1 MNAYPDKTAS
11 LNLSLSRCTP
21 ADPPR
26 TENGNAMSSH
36 PRTPAVAVAELPA
49 GAYLIDVREADEW
62 SCGHAP
68 EAVHLPLSELMARI
82 AEVPED
88 QSVYVICK
96 VGGRSEQAVNY
107 LNQLG
112 RSTVN
117 VSGGMLA
124 WQAAGKTMITE
135 SGREPFVA

>member
-1 MNAYPDKTAS
+1 MF
-11 LNLSLSRCTP
+11 
-21 ADPPR
+21 
-26 TENGNAMSSH
+26 SH
-36 PRTPAVAVAELPA
+36 SRTPAVSVAELPS

-62 SCGHAP
+62 ACGHAP
-68 EAVHLPLSELMARI
+68 DAVHLPLSELAARV
-82 AEVPED
+82 AEVPGE
-88 QSVYVICK
+88 QPVYVICK

-124 WQAAGKTMITE
+124 WQAAGKAMVTE
-135 SGREPFVA
+135 SGQQPFVA

>member
-11 LNLSLSRCTP
+11 LNLALNPIPLASTP
-21 ADPPR
+21 H
-26 TENGNAMSSH
+26 TQIGNAMFRQSK
-36 PRTPAVAVAELPA
+36 TPATSVTELPA
-49 GAYLIDVREADEW
+49 DAYLIDVREADEW
-62 SCGHAP
+62 ACGHAA
-68 EAVHLPLSELMARI
+68 EAVHLPLSELQARV

-88 QSVYVICK
+88 RPVYVICK
-96 VGGRSEQAVNY
+96 VGGRSEQAVNF

-124 WQAAGKTMITE
+124 WQAAGKAMVTE
-135 SGREPFVA
+135 SGQPPFVA